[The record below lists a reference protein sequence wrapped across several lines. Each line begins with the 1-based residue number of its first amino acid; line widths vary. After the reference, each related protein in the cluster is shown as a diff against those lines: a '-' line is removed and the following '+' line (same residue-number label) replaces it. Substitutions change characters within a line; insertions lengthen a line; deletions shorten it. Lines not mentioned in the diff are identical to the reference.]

1 MRNRF
6 ICACLRLNLRAL
18 TPGSPRS
25 RSRARR
31 APRQFVVFW
40 IAHFRV
46 RVMADAPA
54 KKRGRPATGRDP
66 LISAR
71 IPQEAIDALDAM
83 AARDEE
89 TRSKLV
95 RRAIL
100 EWLES
105 QRR

>member
-1 MRNRF
+1 
-6 ICACLRLNLRAL
+6 
-18 TPGSPRS
+18 
-25 RSRARR
+25 
-31 APRQFVVFW
+31 
-40 IAHFRV
+40 
-46 RVMADAPA
+46 MADAPT

-71 IPQEAIDALDAM
+71 IPQEAIDALEAI
-83 AARDEE
+83 AARDGE

-105 QRR
+105 QRGRTGRAKQ